1 MFGVSKR
8 AFYDYMRSFNS
19 KKWALEQIDLTKRM
33 IAKHPEMVFVKTSAE
48 ARELMQ
54 KPHNTDFTIASSMG
68 LESGHMI
75 GSSQGLK
82 KSCDPTFY
90 DFRIHI

>member
-1 MFGVSKR
+1 M
-8 AFYDYMRSFNS
+8 
-19 KKWALEQIDLTKRM
+19 EQIDLTKRM
-33 IAKHPEMVFVKTSAE
+33 IAKHPEMVFVKTAAE
-48 ARELMQ
+48 AKELMQ

-82 KSCDPTFY
+82 NLVIRRYTILEFTFERTSITNQKCSE
-90 DFRIHI
+90 DF